1 MKLKKIIPVRIK
13 IYIKSTIKSFKLI
26 THKLLEKKISRL
38 NLVDTFPSFRPASPG
53 SYKMYEDSII
63 TNINSTLQTL
73 SSISLKSKVLD
84 IISVEDLAYSNKE
97 AARLDKLFQKYNSD
111 KSTMHDYHKIY
122 AHYFH
127 NNKTFTLIEIGI
139 GTNNTDVISNM
150 SKYGSPGASLYA
162 FSEAYPNSK
171 IIGCDIDRRIL
182 FNTDNI
188 KTFFLD
194 QNNYSTFSALSQYKN
209 KVDFIIDDG
218 LHSQNANLNS
228 MLFALESLKVGG
240 VLFIE
245 DIPEYSLDVWHIANN
260 LLPSNFEFQM
270 IKAKTYFCGVM
281 KRIN

>member
-13 IYIKSTIKSFKLI
+13 TYIKSNIKSFKLI

-122 AHYFH
+122 AHYIH

-150 SKYGSPGASLYA
+150 SKKGSPGASLYA

-194 QNNYSTFSALSQYKN
+194 QNNYSTFSVLSQYKN

-260 LLPSNFEFQM
+260 LSPSNFEFQM